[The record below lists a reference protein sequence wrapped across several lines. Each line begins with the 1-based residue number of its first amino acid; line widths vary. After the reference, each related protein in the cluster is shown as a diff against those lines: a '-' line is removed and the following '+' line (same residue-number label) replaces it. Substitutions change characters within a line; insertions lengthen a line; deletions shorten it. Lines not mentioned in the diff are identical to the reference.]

1 MIFVCSL
8 VPSSGGVPTHPGTRN
23 DAFGDGSSRKRASFQ
38 VAKPCKLSSSYF
50 GVDVIKLSE
59 RRQSC
64 DGNSITQLVAS
75 HPSHHMVL
83 KGLHLLQQSW
93 GPCDGFAGLWG
104 GREDVCFICVLL

>member
-1 MIFVCSL
+1 M
-8 VPSSGGVPTHPGTRN
+8 
-23 DAFGDGSSRKRASFQ
+23 AE
-38 VAKPCKLSSSYF
+38 PCKFSSFDF
-50 GVDVIKLSE
+50 GGDVIKLSE

-93 GPCDGFAGLWG
+93 GPCDGFASIQN
-104 GREDVCFICVLL
+104 GREDVRFICVLLGSQRKSSVGEN